1 MPNRDA
7 DALGL
12 VETRGL
18 IPAIVAADAM
28 GKAAAVEVIGIERA
42 EAGLVTVQV
51 AGEVAA
57 VKAAVEAGSIA
68 AHGIGTLVGV
78 HVIPRP
84 ARDVW
89 TIQSGTVE
97 PAPTLP
103 SALGGQQEP
112 EASGL
117 ASLSV
122 KALRARVRAHPGI
135 DLQGRA
141 VSRATKQQL
150 IEALINAQG

>member
-18 IPAIVAADAM
+18 IPALAAADAM
-28 GKAAAVEVIGIERA
+28 GKAAAVEIIGIEKA

-68 AHGIGTLVGV
+68 AHGLGTLVGV

-89 TIQSGTVE
+89 AMQDGTVAPALPRRQAPAE
-97 PAPTLP
+97 PQADV
-103 SALGGQQEP
+103 SA
-112 EASGL
+112 L

-150 IEALINAQG
+150 IDALTKAQG

>member
-1 MPNRDA
+1 MPNHDG

-18 IPAIVAADAM
+18 IPALVAADAM
-28 GKAAAVEVIGIERA
+28 GKAAAVELIGIEKA

-84 ARDVW
+84 AREVW
-89 TIQSGTVE
+89 AIQDATGE
-97 PAPTLP
+97 PETAPLKVP
-103 SALGGQQEP
+103 RGQQA
-112 EASGL
+112 EAESL
-117 ASLSV
+117 AMLSV

-135 DLQGRA
+135 QLQGRA

-150 IEALINAQG
+150 IDALINTQD

>member
-1 MPNRDA
+1 MPNHDA

-18 IPAIVAADAM
+18 IPALVAADAM
-28 GKAAAVEVIGIERA
+28 GKAAAVEIVGIEKA
-42 EAGLVTVQV
+42 EAGLVTVQI

-68 AHGIGTLVGV
+68 AHGVGTLVGV

-89 TIQSGTVE
+89 AMQDPPVAVPLLE
-97 PAPTLP
+97 PPVDDVAEEGDADLD
-103 SALGGQQEP
+103 
-112 EASGL
+112 
-117 ASLSV
+117 SLSV
-122 KALRARVRAHPGI
+122 KALRALVRAHPGI
-135 DLQGRA
+135 NLQGRA

-150 IEALINAQG
+150 IDALTNAEG